1 MSVPTLAPCATARRV
16 ANVVA
21 HTVAFCCRY
30 IVIDLA
36 FVLQGNEEE
45 ELPEHILGSARLSRI
60 DLDRAQQLT
69 SSF

>member
-1 MSVPTLAPCATARRV
+1 M
-16 ANVVA
+16 
-21 HTVAFCCRY
+21 
-30 IVIDLA
+30 IDLA